1 MHGVVNLLIK
11 KLNISDFSN
20 QLNFEKD
27 VYVNTEELALAYI
40 YIVIVVLFEYGN
52 SNDQISKNNETFNFI
67 EWIKEMQNSLT
78 DFHRNL
84 KGW

>member
-1 MHGVVNLLIK
+1 MNLLIK

-67 EWIKEMQNSLT
+67 EWIKEMRNSLT

>member
-40 YIVIVVLFEYGN
+40 YIVIVVLFEYCN

-78 DFHRNL
+78 DFHSNL

>member
-67 EWIKEMQNSLT
+67 EWIKEMRNSLT

>member
-78 DFHRNL
+78 DFHSNL